1 MCADAIA
8 ERPGDALQA
17 LAAAEQAQWRVAR
30 SAESEARRLMRGTLG
45 MGEFKKSVDAAAR
58 VEGLYSRFER
68 AVRTGRTLCGCR
80 SQRGD
85 PNRKD
90 CDALYRKW
98 LQPEEKLPTA

>member
-8 ERPGDALQA
+8 ERPGDALKA

-30 SAESEARRLMRGTLG
+30 SAESEARRLMHGTLG

-58 VEGLYSRFER
+58 VEGLYRRFER
-68 AVRTGRTLCGCR
+68 AVKTARALCGCR
-80 SQRGD
+80 SRRGD
-85 PNRKD
+85 PNREA

-98 LQPEEKLPTA
+98 LQPEEKLPSA